1 MIGNETDA
9 AYALNMFDAGD
20 DSELLSMDGSTRTVY
35 LIGGIV
41 YKVESGDLINA
52 NRFEFENMLSIPLP
66 VGVYFPDVSLYTI
79 NGRDV
84 IAMEYISG
92 QRVAECYCTD
102 MEECESDCAPRDIV
116 ALMEDMNLDPCGY
129 NVIINGNGAYIIDAA

>member
-20 DSELLSMDGSTRTVY
+20 DSELLSMDGSTRVTY

-41 YKVESGDLINA
+41 YKVEIDTDYNNA
-52 NRFEFENMLSIPLP
+52 MEFENMTSIALP
-66 VGVYFPDVSLYTI
+66 MGVYFPDVSLYTI